1 MNDFKEIIILKEDFS
16 YVVKKQDV
24 WLVYTK
30 NKEKPWICCVG
41 GLIVDSE
48 FYTLI
53 LAKKGKSE

>member
-1 MNDFKEIIILKEDFS
+1 MKYFKEIIISKEDFS

-30 NKEKPWICCVG
+30 NKEKPWVCCING
-41 GLIVDSE
+41 IITDNE

-53 LAKKGKSE
+53 LADKGKSE